1 MTVQTAASL
10 QWDVVLKTVPV
21 QLIRVFVKTTQSV
34 AMNLSVAI
42 TTAISMARL
51 PTAAAPL
58 LPGARPSVPVLG
70 DKLAAVRMTSAE
82 DPPDVEMTESAPV
95 LKTAPRPRVTG
106 TAAPRS
112 VPVKRGR
119 GTAMTMGNVQEA
131 SCVVWI
137 TVRGYT
143 KETAAA
149 PLLLGAAG
157 GVPVTRARLAAVKM
171 RTAEDH

>member
-1 MTVQTAASL
+1 
-10 QWDVVLKTVPV
+10 
-21 QLIRVFVKTTQSV
+21 
-34 AMNLSVAI
+34 
-42 TTAISMARL
+42 
-51 PTAAAPL
+51 
-58 LPGARPSVPVLG
+58 
-70 DKLAAVRMTSAE
+70 
-82 DPPDVEMTESAPV
+82 MTESAPV

-112 VPVKRGR
+112 VRVKRGR
-119 GTAMTMGNVQEA
+119 GTVIRIVTVMET

-171 RTAEDH
+171 RTAGDH